1 MRIGL
6 VGGTGRE
13 GRGLGA
19 RWARAGHTV
28 VLGSRDAVRG
38 RERAGELS
46 ARYGVDM
53 LGGDNE
59 HAVAGADVVVLC
71 VPYSAHRETLDQL
84 APSLG
89 GRVVLDITVP
99 LRPPAVTRVSLP
111 GGNAAA
117 LEAAAALPGAR
128 VVAALH
134 HVSSAHLED
143 LDHVIDCDVLVCGD
157 DPAAREVIASLVR
170 DLGLR
175 PVDAGVLDNAI
186 ALEALTPVLLHVNR
200 HYKVKAAGVRI
211 TGLS

>member
-1 MRIGL
+1 
-6 VGGTGRE
+6 
-13 GRGLGA
+13 
-19 RWARAGHTV
+19 
-28 VLGSRDAVRG
+28 
-38 RERAGELS
+38 
-46 ARYGVDM
+46 M